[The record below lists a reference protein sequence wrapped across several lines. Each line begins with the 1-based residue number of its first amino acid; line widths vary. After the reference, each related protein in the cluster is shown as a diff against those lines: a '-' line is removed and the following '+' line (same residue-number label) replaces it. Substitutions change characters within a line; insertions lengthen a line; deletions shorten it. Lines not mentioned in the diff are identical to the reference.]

1 MLPSNDTPY
10 ARAALI
16 AGALLVGVS
25 ATTACSPF
33 DASLVPPLEDTSI
46 GCTAGNTLP
55 PPRPPDSG
63 QPDGGTDVP
72 DFWVALRDVRLDQR
86 TNDEWANIGYNI
98 DGRCTD
104 LNNAATATECVPV
117 EGRSHE
123 VDGTRGIDNSF
134 GHNLFPLLDL
144 AFDGLDERAI
154 EAELWG
160 LGNPLIRIRGWNGT
174 PNDSRVQMLLTQSV
188 FATPSNAG
196 AQPDIHVIGSAAF
209 LDEAGTMPA
218 PLPIWD
224 GTDYFWGRDD
234 TFAVPSASPDLD
246 AATPLVV
253 DNNAYVSNGILVT
266 TVPDG
271 TEIILVGDGLGTR
284 VRLSGMIATAD
295 IAELKLEDAESITV
309 TIAGRWGF
317 NDLLRTAESVGVC
330 PGSGQFNIL
339 RGQVASISDV
349 LLDPLPG
356 NVGTQCDAVSLGIT
370 FEAYPA
376 NVGGLA
382 LGQELPNPCEDVP

>member
-1 MLPSNDTPY
+1 M
-10 ARAALI
+10 I
-16 AGALLVGVS
+16 AGALLVGLS

-33 DASLVPPLEDTSI
+33 DASLVPPVEDNAI
-46 GCTAGNTLP
+46 GCMAGNTVP
-55 PPRPPDSG
+55 PSRPADSA
-63 QPDGGTDVP
+63 QPDAGTDLP

-86 TNDEWANIGYNI
+86 DGDEWATIGYNI

-104 LNNAATATECVPV
+104 LNNASTATECLPV
-117 EGRSHE
+117 AGRAHE
-123 VDGTRGIDNSF
+123 VDGNLGIDNSF

-174 PNDSRVQMLLTQSV
+174 LNDSQVQMVLTQSV

-196 AQPDIHVIGSAAF
+196 APPDIHVIGSAAF

-234 TFAVPSASPDLD
+234 TFAVPSAAPDLD

-253 DNNAYVSNGILVT
+253 DNNAYVSNGVLVT

-284 VRLSGMIATAD
+284 VRLSGMIATANL
-295 IAELKLEDAESITV
+295 AELKLEGAESVTV
-309 TIAGRWGF
+309 TIAGRWGY

-330 PGSGQFNIL
+330 PGSGQFNLL
-339 RGQVASISDV
+339 RGQVAAISDV

-382 LGQELPNPCEDVP
+382 LGQDLPNPCEATP